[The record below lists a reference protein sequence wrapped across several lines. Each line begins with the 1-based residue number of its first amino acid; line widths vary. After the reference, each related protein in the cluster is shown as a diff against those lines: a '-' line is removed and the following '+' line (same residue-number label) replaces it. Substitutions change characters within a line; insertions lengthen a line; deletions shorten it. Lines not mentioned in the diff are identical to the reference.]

1 MYTVYSSY
9 SWIPFRHLVAC
20 LACSSLLLLTL
31 GGAATIAATS
41 LTLKEVK
48 ALTLKEVKLSRFQKA
63 IWLFLLSK
71 VKLTLSQLF
80 LSLLLTSDWS
90 SYLQGLVLC
99 HIFVKPSM
107 KAMNGNAV
115 SNQGWSF
122 DHPWP
127 RFIILLVKL
136 TFPSYFYHWDN
147 AFSFK
152 GWSFDYPWS
161 RCTVV
166 PYIVLYRSYIC
177 QFLKPS

>member
-1 MYTVYSSY
+1 M
-9 SWIPFRHLVAC
+9 VAC

-48 ALTLKEVKLSRFQKA
+48 AISLTLKEVKLSRFQKR
-63 IWLFLLSK
+63 IWLVLLSK
-71 VKLTLSQLF
+71 VKVTLSQLF
-80 LSLLLTSDWS
+80 LSLLPPSDWF

-152 GWSFDYPWS
+152 GWSFDHPWS

-166 PYIVLYRSYIC
+166 PYIVLYPNS
-177 QFLKPS
+177 